1 MYFMGTTYAGPA
13 ESVQLD
19 GNQLRNARLLHGNA
33 VQAVGDLHGFAVV
46 GNNDELRVLLHTAQH
61 LHEPADVGVVE
72 RRVDLVEQAERARL
86 VLEHAEHQGDGGQ
99 RLLAAGEELHAL
111 QALAGR
117 LRDDLDAALERIVFV
132 EQREAGAAAAEERAE
147 RLLEVAVDG
156 GERLAEPLLRRL
168 VDALDRF
175 GGLRDRLDEIFP
187 LRGEEHVAALE
198 LVELLDRHHV
208 HRAEAIDLAA
218 QRRNRFLGAQRP
230 LLGRDNGG
238 VRLKPDTT

>member
-61 LHEPADVGVVE
+61 LDEAADVGVVE

-86 VLEHAEHQGDGGQ
+86 VLEHAEHQRDGGE
-99 RLLAAGEELHAL
+99 RLLAAREELHAL

-117 LRDDLDAALERIVFV
+117 LRDDLDAALERIALV
-132 EQREAGAAAAEERAE
+132 EQREAGAAAAEQRAE
-147 RLLEVAVDG
+147 HLLEVLVDG
-156 GERLAEPLLRRL
+156 GERLAEALAGRL

-175 GGLRDRLDEIFP
+175 ARLRDRLDEILA
-187 LRGEEHVAALE
+187 LRRQERVARLE

-208 HRAEAIDLAA
+208 D
-218 QRRNRFLGAQRP
+218 RP
-230 LLGRDNGG
+230 E
-238 VRLKPDTT
+238 